1 MLWWVCSGVRLPTGN
16 RSIFSYFIDMETGNF
31 VPWDVLVPSTK
42 SLIEKGAVITIGET
56 MGMGMGAT
64 QDYSQCLKAAAYGYD
79 NYSPA
84 ASVYGGAAAATLQA
98 QRSYPVMPQ
107 PGYTSV
113 IVDPQQYHV
122 ANGYAVH

>member
-1 MLWWVCSGVRLPTGN
+1 MGGGGGGGAMGHHL
-16 RSIFSYFIDMETGNF
+16 M
-31 VPWDVLVPSTK
+31 PSTADSYLSANDK
-42 SLIEKGAVITIGET
+42 LHSMRLGMGVGMGMG